1 MTRVVATVLAFA
13 AAHVHIPDTQAADRC
28 HTRACLERVA
38 RKQCS
43 QQRPR
48 ACVERA
54 ILTYRLTGWEAAWL
68 RRIPACESGWDPLAY
83 YPSKRAETRAE
94 QHWVRRMDISAG
106 LFAFK
111 PSTWAT
117 TPYAHRDQFRAKWSA
132 LAAAWMAR
140 RGMTSHWECT

>member
-1 MTRVVATVLAFA
+1 MARVTLATVAFLLPTLAPSIA
-13 AAHVHIPDTQAADRC
+13 PADTGC
-28 HTRACLERVA
+28 KTRACKERVA

-48 ACVERA
+48 QCVERA
-54 ILTYRLTGWEAAWL
+54 ILTYRLTGYNAAWL
-68 RRIPACESGWDPLAY
+68 RRIPSCESGWDPLAY

-94 QHWVRRMDISAG
+94 QAWVRRMDISAG

-117 TPYAHRDQFRAKWSA
+117 TPYASRDQFRAKWSA

-140 RGMTSHWECT
+140 RGNTDAWECR